1 MKAWNDE
8 ADHLGDALDALLGA
22 LVGRQT
28 VHRLDQNAD
37 PLAAVSERLKDWAER
52 GRKFLAPVIGGGDVG
67 KSIKTAAASD
77 RLSGIT
83 DAVDAVG
90 RHRSGWARWAERER
104 IPGKDPI
111 LSAQVAPVNVRYLL
125 RDNLWNCQEDEDGE
139 RHRMSVT
146 TVSATLP
153 DNYPFQAGLDTQIVA
168 YPTPFSE
175 AYAESMLFI
184 PKITDLERIGRQQG
198 GKWRF
203 SPEAHP
209 AWAGSMIVELV
220 RANGG
225 SALILAAKSDDGR
238 LYAEMLRR
246 QIPGLTVHTQW
257 DGGDVVGAWR
267 ADLGSVLVG
276 TKSLAT
282 GVDAPGSTN
291 SLVVIDRI
299 PRSPGNPMDDARVA
313 EIQERTGDRWS
324 ADRAVYATDASL
336 LLSQAA
342 GRLIRAEADRGMV
355 CCLDP
360 RLLKGSPLTYPAA
373 TRGKYMKP
381 LSQFGRTTATLADAV
396 AWLEGRQVASRDAV
410 GR

>member
-1 MKAWNDE
+1 M
-8 ADHLGDALDALLGA
+8 L
-22 LVGRQT
+22 
-28 VHRLDQNAD
+28 
-37 PLAAVSERLKDWAER
+37 
-52 GRKFLAPVIGGGDVG
+52 LAPF
-67 KSIKTAAASD
+67 
-77 RLSGIT
+77 
-83 DAVDAVG
+83 
-90 RHRSGWARWAERER
+90 E
-104 IPGKDPI
+104 
-111 LSAQVAPVNVRYLL
+111 QVALPTIVS
-125 RDNLWNCQEDEDGE
+125 LWQRLCREARQG
-139 RHRMSVT
+139 VT
-146 TVSATLP
+146 
-153 DNYPFQAGLDTQIVA
+153 
-168 YPTPFSE
+168 
-175 AYAESMLFI
+175 
-184 PKITDLERIGRQQG
+184 
-198 GKWRF
+198 
-203 SPEAHP
+203 
-209 AWAGSMIVELV
+209 
-220 RANGG
+220 
-225 SALILAAKSDDGR
+225 
-238 LYAEMLRR
+238 
-246 QIPGLTVHTQW
+246 
-257 DGGDVVGAWR
+257 GA
-267 ADLGSVLVG
+267 
-276 TKSLAT
+276 SLAT